1 MEGLYKFDQENLF
14 LSNNYNKITEMELKM
29 IYKLNI
35 ACQHLEFVK
44 ENYQLRCTLAIVTSL
59 GGTASDDL

>member
-29 IYKLNI
+29 TYKLNI
-35 ACQHLEFVK
+35 ACQNR
-44 ENYQLRCTLAIVTSL
+44 NYWGGKWKLRCLLAILTFWL
-59 GGTASDDL
+59 GLLVKVH